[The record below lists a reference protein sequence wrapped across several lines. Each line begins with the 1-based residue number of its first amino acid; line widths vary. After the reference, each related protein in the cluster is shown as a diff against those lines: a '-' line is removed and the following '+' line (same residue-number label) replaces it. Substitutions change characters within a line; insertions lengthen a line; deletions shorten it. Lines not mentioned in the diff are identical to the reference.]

1 MESFELETYITKAK
15 NGDKESIY
23 ILIEYFA
30 PYIYKI
36 IKNYHINGN
45 EISDLY
51 QVSCIA
57 IMKAIQKYNSNSNTF
72 KSYVYRAIFNEV
84 CYLARSNKKHNNCV
98 SYHALINDSENEFS
112 EILLQDKMSIEQFIH
127 DENMWTAEQ
136 TKLTKKDQMEE
147 FMFLGLR
154 MMEGVSL
161 EEFEKQFGKSML
173 EIYGNKLA
181 KLEKQGLLEKK
192 EDSGR
197 YALTKTGIDV
207 SNQVFV
213 EFLL

>member
-84 CYLARSNKKHNNCV
+84 CYLARSNKKYNNCV

-127 DENMWTAEQ
+127 DENIDALYKYIAELDEDDLHLVNHVYFNNMSF
-136 TKLTKKDQMEE
+136 TDY
-147 FMFLGLR
+147 
-154 MMEGVSL
+154 S
-161 EEFEKQFGKSML
+161 
-173 EIYGNKLA
+173 NKFNIP
-181 KLEKQGLLEKK
+181 
-192 EDSGR
+192 
-197 YALTKTGIDV
+197 Y
-207 SNQVFV
+207 NQVIRRKNHIL
-213 EFLL
+213 ENLRRKIKQAED